1 MSYRE
6 ILKEEFDL
14 RSKRNPSYSL
24 RAFAQALEFPV
35 SKLSEVLNGKR
46 GLSSQSAEKISKKL
60 QLSKTEAEFFI
71 KSVQSLHGR
80 SQTTRVLAKSELKR
94 LAHLQSH
101 KEIELEKFKVITH
114 WVHFAIMELSTL
126 PSFRSDHLWIAKRLK
141 VESKLIDEAIERL
154 LKLKL
159 MARDKKGR
167 YFQTE
172 EDLATVSDIPSKSI
186 RAYHHQMLELAK
198 TSLEVHKVTERDFSS
213 LSFAIDSSRIDEA
226 KKVLRKFRRKFVKDF
241 STNPENDRVYALN
254 LQLFPLDYT
263 ESNEDILQ

>member
-24 RAFAQALEFPV
+24 RAFAQALDFPV
-35 SKLSEVLNGKR
+35 SKLSEVLRGKR
-46 GLSSQSAEKISKKL
+46 GLSTQSAEKLSGKL
-60 QLSKTEAEFFI
+60 QLSPIEKEFFI
-71 KSVQSLHGR
+71 KSVESLHGR

-114 WVHFAIMELSTL
+114 WVHFAIMELTTL
-126 PSFRSDHLWIAKRLK
+126 PSFRSDHLWISKRLK
-141 VESKLIDEAIERL
+141 VETKLIDEAVERL

-159 MARDKKGR
+159 LAQDKKGR

-172 EDLATVSDIPSKSI
+172 VDLATTSDVPSKSI
-186 RAYHHQMLELAK
+186 RAYHHQILELAK

-213 LSFAIDSSRIDEA
+213 LSFTFDSERLDDA

-241 STNPENDRVYALN
+241 STNPENNRVYSLN
-254 LQLFPLDYT
+254 MQLFPLDHI
-263 ESNEDILQ
+263 ESNEDVLQ